1 MRSLL
6 VCPLVLTLLACA
18 STGGSTASA
27 PGASAPD
34 DAAPRAAA
42 AGDAAPA
49 PSTMRVSTPGGN
61 LNIRVRPDEMRS
73 SFIVAAPIDRVWR
86 ALPAAFDSL
95 GIPGGV
101 VDAAARQF
109 GSTGFRVRRRL
120 GTAPVSR
127 YFDCGQTQIGEN
139 ADEYNVQLQVVATL
153 STGAAGTTNV
163 EVLLDALARPVA
175 FSQGYQAC
183 STRGTLDARLI
194 ERVRA
199 ELTRP

>member
-18 STGGSTASA
+18 STGRGPNGTAGSGSA
-27 PGASAPD
+27 GS
-34 DAAPRAAA
+34 
-42 AGDAAPA
+42 AAPA

-95 GIPGGV
+95 GIPSGV

-109 GSTGFRVRRRL
+109 GSAGFRVRRRL
-120 GTAPVSR
+120 GTVPLSR

-139 ADEYNVQLQVVATL
+139 ADEYDVQLQVIATL
-153 STGAAGTTNV
+153 RTGTAGTTNV
-163 EVLLDALARPVA
+163 EMFLDALARPVA

-183 STRGTLDARLI
+183 STRGTLDVRLV
-194 ERVRA
+194 ERIRA
-199 ELTRP
+199 EITRP

>member
-1 MRSLL
+1 MRPLLTSLL
-6 VCPLVLTLLACA
+6 ALPLLSCA
-18 STGGSTASA
+18 STGGGSA
-27 PGASAPD
+27 DVPGTP
-34 DAAPRAAA
+34 PV
-42 AGDAAPA
+42 GNAAPA
-49 PSTMRVSTPGGN
+49 PTTMRVSTPGGN

-86 ALPAAFDSL
+86 ALPATFDSL
-95 GIPGGV
+95 GIPGAV
-101 VDAAARQF
+101 VDAAARRY

-139 ADEYNVQLQVVATL
+139 ADEYNVQLQVVVTL
-153 STGAAGTTNV
+153 STGTAGTTNV

-194 ERVRA
+194 ERLRT
-199 ELTRP
+199 ELSRP

>member
-1 MRSLL
+1 MRPLLTSLL
-6 VCPLVLTLLACA
+6 ALPLLACA
-18 STGGSTASA
+18 STGGGSA
-27 PGASAPD
+27 DVPGTP
-34 DAAPRAAA
+34 P
-42 AGDAAPA
+42 AGSAAPA
-49 PSTMRVSTPGGN
+49 PTTMRVSTPGGN

-86 ALPAAFDSL
+86 ALPATFDSL
-95 GIPGGV
+95 GIPGAV
-101 VDAAARQF
+101 VDAAARRY

-153 STGAAGTTNV
+153 STGTAGTTNV

-194 ERVRA
+194 ERLRT
-199 ELTRP
+199 ELSRP

>member
-6 VCPLVLTLLACA
+6 ACPLALFLLACA
-18 STGGSTASA
+18 SPGGGSAGA
-27 PGASAPD
+27 PGSP
-34 DAAPRAAA
+34 PT
-42 AGDAAPA
+42 GSAAPA
-49 PSTMRVSTPGGN
+49 PATMRVSTPGGN
-61 LNIRVRPDEMRS
+61 FNIRVRPDEMRS

-95 GIPGGV
+95 GVPGGV
-101 VDAAARQF
+101 LDAAARQF

-120 GTAPVSR
+120 GTVAVSR

-139 ADEYNVQLQVVATL
+139 ADEYDVQVQVVATL
-153 STGAAGTTNV
+153 SPGTAGTTNV
-163 EVLLDALARPVA
+163 EMLLDALARPVA

-183 STRGTLDARLI
+183 STRGTLDVRLI
-194 ERVRA
+194 ERLRA

>member
-6 VCPLVLTLLACA
+6 ACPLVLTLLACA
-18 STGGSTASA
+18 STGGGADGTADAGSA
-27 PGASAPD
+27 GS
-34 DAAPRAAA
+34 
-42 AGDAAPA
+42 AAPA
-49 PSTMRVSTPGGN
+49 PATMRVATPGGN

-86 ALPAAFDSL
+86 ALPATFDSL
-95 GIPGGV
+95 GIPGAV
-101 VDAAARQF
+101 VDAAARRY

-153 STGAAGTTNV
+153 STGTAGTTNV

-194 ERVRA
+194 ERLRT
-199 ELTRP
+199 ELSRP

>member
-18 STGGSTASA
+18 STGRSPNGTAGRGS
-27 PGASAPD
+27 
-34 DAAPRAAA
+34 
-42 AGDAAPA
+42 AGSAAPA

-73 SFIVAAPIDRVWR
+73 SFIVAAPLDRVWR

-109 GSTGFRVRRRL
+109 GSAGFRVRRRL
-120 GTAPVSR
+120 GTVPLSR

-139 ADEYNVQLQVVATL
+139 ADEYDVQLQVIATL
-153 STGAAGTTNV
+153 RTGTAGTTNV
-163 EVLLDALARPVA
+163 EMFLDALARPVA

-183 STRGTLDARLI
+183 GTRGTLDVRLV
-194 ERVRA
+194 ERIRA
-199 ELTRP
+199 EITRP